1 MSRHE
6 LSEATMRLLEG
17 AGRLVFRV
25 NGLEFI
31 FRDLRL

>member
-17 AGRLVFRV
+17 AGRLVLKG
-25 NGLEFI
+25 NGLELM
-31 FRDLRL
+31 DLRL